1 MKRGGFRNCYYM
13 KNNRFFYLL
22 NQWVN
27 YTALASLMVGV
38 MEWLLPA
45 RCPLTGDPVE
55 RQGMIAPAAWAALR
69 FVAPPQCPA
78 CGVPLALAGQP
89 ADETHENRDLKC
101 ADCLSDPPPFAA
113 ARSSLV
119 YDEASRKLIL
129 GFKHADQTYA
139 VKTFVPW
146 LVRAGAEFWLRD
158 PLIIPVPLHRWRLL
172 RRRYNQAALLAHGLA
187 REIKQVCIPDL
198 LLRTRATPRQGRL
211 KAGARASNVRRAF
224 AVNPRHAA
232 RLQGRDIVLID
243 DVLTTGATVRE
254 CTAVLLKAGAASVSV
269 LTIARAVKN

>member
-1 MKRGGFRNCYYM
+1 M
-13 KNNRFFYLL
+13 L

-27 YTALASLMVGV
+27 WGIFAAT

-45 RCPLTGDPVE
+45 RCPLTGEAVE
-55 RQGMIAPAAWAALR
+55 RQGMIAPTAWAALR
-69 FVAPPQCPA
+69 FVAAPQCIS
-78 CGVPLALAGQP
+78 CGIPLILAV
-89 ADETHENRDLKC
+89 ETGGDAAGAHDFKC
-101 ADCLSDPPPFAA
+101 ADCLTDPPCFAA

-119 YDEASRKLIL
+119 YDDASRKLIL

-146 LVRAGAEFWLRD
+146 LVRAGAEFWPHD
-158 PLIIPVPLHRWRLL
+158 PLIVPVPLHRWRLL

-187 REIKQVCIPDL
+187 REIKQACIPDL
-198 LLRTRATPRQGRL
+198 LWRTRATPTQGHM
-211 KAGARASNVRRAF
+211 KAAERSRNVKKAF
-224 AVNPRHAA
+224 AVNHRHVA
-232 RLQGRDIVLID
+232 RMQGRHIVLVD

-254 CTAVLLKAGAASVSV
+254 CAEVLLRAGAASVNV